1 MKRPTWTALA
11 IASLLTHGAAQARPD
26 PQQPMVAPVLE
37 QADTGYG
44 FQTRT
49 LESVDGQ
56 RHYRLYIG
64 RPEHSAPDAGYPVV
78 YLLDGNAAV
87 GALDRP
93 LLREL
98 NASAAPPVI
107 VAIGSTSPL
116 RIDRVARTYD
126 YTPKVGKRPQVDPAN
141 GLPSGGADEF
151 LDLLAQ
157 QIKPMVQQTVP
168 VDLKQQTLWG
178 HSYGGL
184 LVLHALM
191 TRPGEFSTYAAASP
205 SLWWTEGAG
214 LKGLSGLAAK
224 LGSGSANLLLM
235 HGDSEGRGPGA
246 QTGAGAPNPGAAVR
260 QLLDGVYAVPGLH
273 TRYRIF
279 PGLGHGPMLGA
290 SLRYT
295 LGQP

>member
-1 MKRPTWTALA
+1 MKKSTLIGLA
-11 IASLLTHGAAQARPD
+11 IAGLLTHGAVQARPD
-26 PQQPMVAPVLE
+26 LQQPMVAPVLE
-37 QADTGYG
+37 QTDTGYG
-44 FQTRT
+44 FHT
-49 LESVDGQ
+49 LTLDSVDGQ

-64 RPEHSAPDAGYPVV
+64 RPEHSAPAKGYPVV

-87 GALDRP
+87 GALDRR
-93 LLREL
+93 LLGQL
-98 NASAAPPVI
+98 NASAEPPVI

-126 YTPKVGKRPQVDPAN
+126 YTPRLESGPQLDPAN

-157 QIKPMVQQTVP
+157 RIKPMVQQTVP

-191 TRPGEFSTYAAASP
+191 TRPGEFSTYASASP
-205 SLWWTEGAG
+205 SLWWGEGAG
-214 LKGLSGLAAK
+214 LRGLSGLPAM

-235 HGDSEGRGPGA
+235 RGDSEGRGPGA
-246 QTGAGAPNPGAAVR
+246 QTGAPNPGAAVR

>member
-1 MKRPTWTALA
+1 MNKSTFTVVALTG
-11 IASLLTHGAAQARPD
+11 LLNHGAAQARPD

-37 QADTGYG
+37 QADTRYG
-44 FQTRT
+44 FETRT
-49 LESVDGQ
+49 LDSADGH

-64 RPEHSAPDAGYPVV
+64 RPERSAPASGYPVL

-98 NASAAPPVI
+98 NASTSPPVI

-126 YTPKVGKRPQVDPAN
+126 YTPKRGNGPQVDPAN

-151 LDLLAQ
+151 LELLAQ
-157 QIKPMVQQTVP
+157 RIKPMVQQAVP
-168 VDLKQQTLWG
+168 VDLTRQTLWG

-191 TRPGEFSTYAAASP
+191 TRPGEFSTYASASP
-205 SLWWTEGAG
+205 SLWWGDGAG
-214 LKGLSGLAAK
+214 LSELSGLQAR
-224 LGSGSANLLLM
+224 LGSGPVNLLLM
-235 HGDSEGRGPGA
+235 RGGSEAGGPGA
-246 QTGAGAPNPGAAVR
+246 LVGAKAQDSGVAVR
-260 QLLDGVYAVPGLH
+260 RLLDGVYPVSGLR

-290 SLRYT
+290 SLRHT